1 MRAFRV
7 TASIWLTKPMSNF
20 KRNVMKLLRSLF
32 MLLLLTVLSVS
43 CTKQD
48 LNEDDTLT
56 NDTEVFST
64 DNEDRPKPPPP
75 GNNGG

>member
-56 NDTEVFST
+56 NDTEVFAT
-64 DNEDRPKPPPP
+64 GDEPQMPEPP
-75 GNNGG
+75 GSGSGD

>member
-1 MRAFRV
+1 
-7 TASIWLTKPMSNF
+7 
-20 KRNVMKLLRSLF
+20 MKLLRSLF

-56 NDTEVFST
+56 NDTEVFAT
-64 DNEDRPKPPPP
+64 DGNNNGDMPKPP
-75 GNNGG
+75 GNGSGD